1 METLSYVKNSRT
13 CFGCGRDNAAG
24 LRLEFETLPD
34 GRLRTRFCPRDIH
47 GGWEGVFHGGLMATL
62 LDEAMMAYLYRHGTD
77 AATAELT
84 VRYREPV
91 RLGQELTVHAWQ
103 TGRRGRL
110 LEMEA
115 EALRGGRRVAHAR
128 ARCLALPMRDT
139 GNNEE
144 A

>member
-1 METLSYVKNSRT
+1 VEKLSFVKNSRA
-13 CFGCGRDNAAG
+13 CFGCGRENAAG

-34 GRLRTRFCPRDIH
+34 GRLRTRFRPRDIH

-62 LDEAMMAYLYRHGTD
+62 LDEAMMAYLYRNGID

-91 RLGQELTVHAWQ
+91 RIGEALTVHAWQ
-103 TGRRGRL
+103 AGGKGRL

-115 EALRGGRRVAHAR
+115 EALRDGARVAWAR
-128 ARCLALPMRDT
+128 ARCLALPKQVT
-139 GNNEE
+139 GTG
-144 A
+144 